1 MGDFVGLEPN
11 LLKRYNTVKASL
23 QKSIVDAGR
32 AADSVKLLAVSKT
45 FSISVLE
52 EAVACGMREFGEN
65 YVQEACEK
73 IDFFKTKYPQ
83 LKLTWH
89 LIGPLQSN
97 KTRSVAER
105 FDWVQSVDRLK
116 IAQRLSDQRPA
127 GLPPLNVLIEVNIS
141 NQESKSG
148 VKAAEVAALAK
159 SIKLLPNLRL
169 RGLMCV
175 PEPGQTEAEKFAPLK
190 AMKILFDQMNE
201 QGFEF
206 DTLSMGM
213 SADMAEAVKS
223 GSTMVRIGTAIFGSR
238 DYSKKGIPNG

>member
-1 MGDFVGLEPN
+1 MLEPN
-11 LLKRYNTVKASL
+11 SGLSERYSSVKASL
-23 QKSIVDAGR
+23 QKSIKDAGR
-32 AADSVKLLAVSKT
+32 ADDSVKLLAVSKT

-73 IDFFKTKYPQ
+73 IDFFRAKYSE

-105 FDWVQSVDRLK
+105 FDWVQSIDRLK
-116 IAQRLSDQRPA
+116 IAQRISDQRPD

-141 NQESKSG
+141 NQGSKSG
-148 VKAAEVAALAK
+148 VQPSEVLAMAK
-159 SIKLLPNLRL
+159 SIKSLPNLRL

-175 PEPGQTEAEKFAPLK
+175 PKPGQTEAEKLAPLK
-190 AMKILFDQMNE
+190 AMKILFDQMND
-201 QGFEF
+201 QGLEF

-213 SADMAEAVKS
+213 SADMDEAVKS